1 MLDNAHIDQLNDQ
14 ELVLLTLENQGYFA
28 YLIDRYKA
36 KLFRYI
42 KRLSNVSNEE
52 AEDILQDVFLKTY
65 LNLNSFTT
73 SLKFSSWIYAIAH
86 NQVISNFRKI
96 KARPEGSSVTIDLGL
111 SDVLASDLN
120 IEKATDS
127 KLLAERVAKALAKLK
142 PKYREILI
150 LKYLEEKNY
159 QEMSDIIKKPMGT
172 VASML
177 NTARGEF
184 KKVMES
190 DKI

>member
-1 MLDNAHIDQLNDQ
+1 MLDNTHIDQLNDQ

-73 SLKFSSWIYAIAH
+73 SLKFY
-86 NQVISNFRKI
+86 
-96 KARPEGSSVTIDLGL
+96 
-111 SDVLASDLN
+111 
-120 IEKATDS
+120 
-127 KLLAERVAKALAKLK
+127 
-142 PKYREILI
+142 
-150 LKYLEEKNY
+150 
-159 QEMSDIIKKPMGT
+159 
-172 VASML
+172 
-177 NTARGEF
+177 
-184 KKVMES
+184 
-190 DKI
+190 

>member
-1 MLDNAHIDQLNDQ
+1 MLDNIHIDQLNDQ

-28 YLIDRYKA
+28 YLVDRYKS

-52 AEDILQDVFLKTY
+52 AEDILQDIFLKTY

-111 SDVLASDLN
+111 SEALASDLN
-120 IEKATDS
+120 IEKVTDS
-127 KLLAERVAKALAKLK
+127 KLLAEQVAAALAKLK
-142 PKYREILI
+142 PKYREVLI

-177 NTARGEF
+177 NTARSEF
-184 KKVMES
+184 KKVIEKS
-190 DKI
+190 KI

>member
-1 MLDNAHIDQLNDQ
+1 MEKLTSLIPELSQQSSQKAWNEFVRFTGDDLHKYICYYLNDQ
-14 ELVLLTLENQGYFA
+14 EHA
-28 YLIDRYKA
+28 A
-36 KLFRYI
+36 
-42 KRLSNVSNEE
+42 
-52 AEDILQDVFLKTY
+52 DILQDVYLKTY

-111 SDVLASDLN
+111 SDALASDLN

>member
-1 MLDNAHIDQLNDQ
+1 MLDNIHVDQLNDQ
-14 ELVLLTLENQGYFA
+14 ELVLLTLENQSYFS
-28 YLIDRYKA
+28 YLIDRYKV
-36 KLFRYI
+36 KLFNYI
-42 KRLSNVSNEE
+42 RRISNVSNEE
-52 AEDILQDVFLKTY
+52 AEDILQDIFLKTY

-111 SDVLASDLN
+111 SEILASDLN
-120 IEKATDS
+120 IEKLTDQ
-127 KLLAERVAKALAKLK
+127 KLLAEQVSAALAKLK
-142 PKYREILI
+142 PKYREVLI

-177 NTARGEF
+177 NTARSEF
-184 KKVMES
+184 KKIIEKS
-190 DKI
+190 KI

>member
-1 MLDNAHIDQLNDQ
+1 MLDNIHIDQLNDQ

-28 YLIDRYKA
+28 YLVDRYKS

-52 AEDILQDVFLKTY
+52 AEDILQDIFLKTY

-111 SDVLASDLN
+111 SEALASDLN
-120 IEKATDS
+120 IEKVTDS
-127 KLLAERVAKALAKLK
+127 KLLAEQVAGALAKMK
-142 PKYREILI
+142 PKYREVLI

-177 NTARGEF
+177 NTARSEF
-184 KKVMES
+184 KKIIEKS
-190 DKI
+190 KI

>member
-1 MLDNAHIDQLNDQ
+1 M
-14 ELVLLTLENQGYFA
+14 
-28 YLIDRYKA
+28 
-36 KLFRYI
+36 
-42 KRLSNVSNEE
+42 
-52 AEDILQDVFLKTY
+52 
-65 LNLNSFTT
+65 
-73 SLKFSSWIYAIAH
+73 
-86 NQVISNFRKI
+86 ISNIRKV
-96 KARPEGSSVTIDLGL
+96 KARPEGSSVSIDLGL
-111 SDVLASDLN
+111 SDALASDLN